1 MFRKV
6 RKGIKNFVNE
16 KDQSCKKILSSDKNR
31 KIIGIIVA
39 SIGAGLF
46 ASGCIH

>member
-16 KDQSCKKILSSDKNR
+16 KAQSCKKILSSDKNR
-31 KIIGIIVA
+31 KIIGVIVV
-39 SIGAGLF
+39 SIGVGLF
-46 ASGCIH
+46 ASGYIH